1 MSTEVPTANVLET
14 AVRAFQAGDA
24 AGAAAAMAPN
34 VVWHSP
40 GRAQPAAG
48 SHRGLEDVLA
58 AFGTIASQP
67 GDLELE
73 IVDALS
79 GSEVEA
85 VVYRHRRNRPE
96 GKLDARIC
104 LVARVTEGR
113 LVEVWEHIYDLY
125 EFDDFYGRA

>member
-1 MSTEVPTANVLET
+1 MSAEAPATNVLES

-24 AGAAAAMAPN
+24 AGAAAAMAPD

-40 GRAQPAAG
+40 GQRQPAAG
-48 SHRGLEDVLA
+48 THRGLEDVLA

-79 GSEVEA
+79 GSQLEA
-85 VVYRHRRNRPE
+85 VVYRHRRRRPE
-96 GKLDARIC
+96 AQLDAGIC
-104 LVARVTEGR
+104 LVARVDDGK
-113 LVEVWEHIYDLY
+113 LVEVWEHIYDVH
-125 EFDDFYGRA
+125 EFDDFYGQT